1 LLLNK
6 RVNVLLFSA
15 KAGLKKPQEKISAA
29 NAAMLKLDRRS
40 NNNFFT

>member
-15 KAGLKKPQEKISAA
+15 KAGLKKPQEKNSAA
-29 NAAMLKLDRRS
+29 NAAML
-40 NNNFFT
+40 